1 LELVEY
7 QQHQD
12 LVVETLLVV
21 LVEIQYLHIH
31 ALTLLM
37 AVEVEHPVD
46 QWHQKL
52 EQVVLVVEE
61 TDDVVQ
67 ELQVTQ
73 QVKLVIHLQ
82 LQVLLEDLKEIRVVM
97 EALLMVMLQVAVV
110 VLE

>member
-1 LELVEY
+1 
-7 QQHQD
+7 
-12 LVVETLLVV
+12 
-21 LVEIQYLHIH
+21 
-31 ALTLLM
+31 
-37 AVEVEHPVD
+37 
-46 QWHQKL
+46 
-52 EQVVLVVEE
+52 VVEE